1 MFFTPGG
8 ESEKRTDIWGINER
22 SKERVKN
29 WKKKGADERGEA
41 WSDAVSSDKA
51 IRWCCTD
58 ADRRQGAI
66 EELASPS
73 AWLAPMTGQNS
84 LSTSR

>member
-1 MFFTPGG
+1 MKRV
-8 ESEKRTDIWGINER
+8 SE
-22 SKERVKN
+22 
-29 WKKKGADERGEA
+29 KKGAGSVGKRGQTK
-41 WSDAVSSDKA
+41 VSGDKA
-51 IRWCCTD
+51 IRRCCTD

-73 AWLAPMTGQNS
+73 AWLAPMTGQYS

>member
-1 MFFTPGG
+1 MFFIWLEIGK
-8 ESEKRTDIWGINER
+8 EKRYMRDKRKREL
-22 SKERVKN
+22 KEKKN
-29 WKKKGADERGEA
+29 RLWECGQV
-41 WSDAVSSDKA
+41 WSDEVSSNKA

-73 AWLAPMTGQNS
+73 AWLAPMTGQYS